1 MASILYIKDAVV
13 TGDLL
18 ARRHASEEE
27 VRVGEAAIVTPTGW
41 DYLRQ
46 KRLQLSRGAGECVAA
61 AEPSAPVA
69 TTLIAEVAAAKLEG
83 VGRCEQPGRS
93 CGCQDEEFGSGYVEP
108 SSCRDCAIYELKRT
122 GGQGANCHG
131 CNRRTLLDQLVE
143 SGQGVDP
150 EQLIREVTALVVHRM
165 ED

>member
-1 MASILYIKDAVV
+1 MASLLYIKDAVV

-18 ARRHASEEE
+18 AQRHASEEE

-46 KRLQLSRGAGECVAA
+46 NRLRLSRGSVDDASSAQEAAPAA
-61 AEPSAPVA
+61 ALV
-69 TTLIAEVAAAKLEG
+69 TEVPAAQMEG
-83 VGRCEQPGRS
+83 AGRCEHPGRS

-108 SSCRDCAIYELKRT
+108 SSCRDCAIYELKKT
-122 GGQGANCHG
+122 GDQSANCHG

-143 SGQGVDP
+143 TGHGVDP
-150 EQLIREVTALVVHRM
+150 EQLIHEVTALVVHRL

>member
-1 MASILYIKDAVV
+1 MTSPLYIEDAVV

-18 ARRHASEEE
+18 AQRHVSEEE

-46 KRLQLSRGAGECVAA
+46 KRLRLSRGSLAA
-61 AEPSAPVA
+61 AAPAALPSS
-69 TTLIAEVAAAKLEG
+69 AAAALVPEVTAAKIEG
-83 VGRCEQPGRS
+83 AGRCEHPARS
-93 CGCQDEEFGSGYVEP
+93 CGCQDEEFGSGYIEP
-108 SSCRDCAIYELKRT
+108 SSCRDCAIYELKKT
-122 GGQGANCHG
+122 GDEGANCHG

-143 SGQGVDP
+143 SGHGVDP
-150 EQLIREVTALVVHRM
+150 EQLIREVTALVVHRL